1 MARME
6 VKKQRDQYRV
16 SLFNSNSKN
25 KKEKSHYWNVIDKD
39 PKKLAQIFIDLWL
52 EGFPID
58 QAYKIMNDRLKRKD
72 WLGL

>member
-1 MARME
+1 MGRME
-6 VKKQRDQYRV
+6 VKKEKGNYRV
-16 SLFNSNSKN
+16 SLFNSKERKSR
-25 KKEKSHYWNVIDKD
+25 EKSHYWNIIDND

-58 QAYKIMNDRLKRKD
+58 QAYKVMQERLRRKD

>member
-1 MARME
+1 MSRME
-6 VKKQRDQYRV
+6 VKKEKGNYRV
-16 SLFNSNSKN
+16 SLFNSHD
-25 KKEKSHYWNVIDKD
+25 KKKREKSHYWNIIDKD

-58 QAYKIMNDRLKRKD
+58 QAFKIMQERLRRKD